1 MPKLTYFNSLSY
13 GGINDLEVLI
23 DPSDNSLWVAS
34 TSIEKMLQ
42 YRPNSARDRLASKSF
57 KAFAGNGLTPGK
69 TVEGIDSLGRPN
81 KIKAVPFDTVLQ
93 LVYWEAFHGKPPSNE
108 PARALL
114 MAGFADSFSSLILEQ
129 CGVKLEYDQRQE
141 TVSFYLGQYHGMMD
155 WVRDTYLARNG
166 EKPGSWYY
174 REINIAINQ
183 FLFGVDHFNRDRL
196 TNASTSQLR
205 SIENF
210 HMYFMTTKTPKR
222 DGDPLT
228 LLKEH
233 IAKNS

>member
-1 MPKLTYFNSLSY
+1 MLDWDPKRVSRRLNSKTLK
-13 GGINDLEVLI
+13 D
-23 DPSDNSLWVAS
+23 
-34 TSIEKMLQ
+34 
-42 YRPNSARDRLASKSF
+42 
-57 KAFAGNGLTPGK
+57 FAGKDLAGTRQVSGK
-69 TVEGIDSLGRPN
+69 DTLGRPN
-81 KIKAVPFDTVLQ
+81 KVNAVPFDTFILALYWQ
-93 LVYWEAFHGKPPSNE
+93 LSEGSAA
-108 PARALL
+108 ARELL
-114 MAGFADSFSSLILEQ
+114 IAGFADSFSSLILEQ
-129 CGVKLEYDQRQE
+129 CGVKLEHDQRQE

-174 REINIAINQ
+174 REINIEINR

-196 TNASTSQLR
+196 SNASTSQLR

-233 IAKNS
+233 IASSR